1 MCASVT
7 AKSVSEKNA
16 NDRQSEPTAQP
27 LGGHVGS
34 AARDLYPLDVGREYR
49 DHEVC

>member
-1 MCASVT
+1 VCASVT
-7 AKSVSEKNA
+7 AKRVSEKNP

-34 AARDLYPLDVGREYR
+34 AAGDLYPLDVGCEYR
-49 DHEVC
+49 DQEVC